1 MMASRRR
8 RSASST
14 RWPHARPPVPRAAWS
29 WCRRRRPRPEDH
41 PMRSLLIRR
50 EPKPAE
56 LLLVPMIDIFTVLVT
71 FLLMTAVFSRIAIM
85 QIDLPSSVA
94 SKPEEPK
101 FRLEVIVRQDG
112 FELSDGKQAIATIP
126 KVSGAYDVKALAEGV
141 LAVKRE
147 HPTSEDAS
155 VLSEPKVPYDE
166 LVQAMDAIRSAELPA
181 ADPLVAGAVP
191 AAPTGVAG
199 STAPQTVK
207 VALFTN
213 IALGDAP

>member
-1 MMASRRR
+1 
-8 RSASST
+8 
-14 RWPHARPPVPRAAWS
+14 
-29 WCRRRRPRPEDH
+29 
-41 PMRSLLIRR
+41 MRSLLIRR
-50 EPKPAE
+50 ERKPAE

-85 QIDLPSSVA
+85 QIDLPSAVSA
-94 SKPEEPK
+94 KPEEPR

-112 FELSDGKQAIATIP
+112 FELSDGKQSIGTVP
-126 KVSGAYDVKALAEGV
+126 KASGAYDLKALTESV

-147 HPTSEDAS
+147 HPNSEDAS

-166 LVQAMDAIRSAELPA
+166 LIQAMDAIRSAELPA
-181 ADPLVAGAVP
+181 ADPLVAGAAVP
-191 AAPTGVAG
+191 PAPTGAAG
-199 STAPQTVK
+199 GAPRTVK

>member
-1 MMASRRR
+1 
-8 RSASST
+8 
-14 RWPHARPPVPRAAWS
+14 
-29 WCRRRRPRPEDH
+29 
-41 PMRSLLIRR
+41 MRSLLIRR
-50 EPKPAE
+50 ERKPAE

-85 QIDLPSSVA
+85 QIDLPSSVSA
-94 SKPEEPK
+94 KPEQPK

-112 FELSDGKQAIATIP
+112 FELSDGQQSLGTIP
-126 KVSGAYDVKALAEGV
+126 KVSGAYDRHALTESV

-155 VLSEPKVPYDE
+155 VLAEPKVPYDE
-166 LVQAMDAIRSAELPA
+166 LIQAMDAIRSAELPA
-181 ADPLVAGAVP
+181 ADPLVAGAAEAATRTGTP
-191 AAPTGVAG
+191 ATAAPR
-199 STAPQTVK
+199 TVK

>member
-1 MMASRRR
+1 
-8 RSASST
+8 
-14 RWPHARPPVPRAAWS
+14 
-29 WCRRRRPRPEDH
+29 
-41 PMRSLLIRR
+41 MRTLLIRR
-50 EPKPAE
+50 EKKPAE

-85 QIDLPSSVA
+85 QIDLPSSVS

-126 KVSGAYDVKALAEGV
+126 KVSDAYDLKSLTEGV

-166 LVQAMDAIRSAELPA
+166 LIQAMAAIRSAELPA

-191 AAPTGVAG
+191 AAPTGAPG
-199 STAPQTVK
+199 AAAPQTVK

>member
-1 MMASRRR
+1 
-8 RSASST
+8 
-14 RWPHARPPVPRAAWS
+14 
-29 WCRRRRPRPEDH
+29 
-41 PMRSLLIRR
+41 MRSLLMRR
-50 EPKPAE
+50 ERKPAE

-85 QIDLPSSVA
+85 QIDLPSSA
-94 SKPEEPK
+94 AAKPEEPK
-101 FRLEVIVRQDG
+101 FRLEIVVRQDG
-112 FELSDGKQAIATIP
+112 FELSDGKQELGTIP
-126 KVSGAYDVKALAEGV
+126 KASGTYDLNALTDRV

-166 LVQAMDAIRSAELPA
+166 LVQVMDAIRSIELPA
-181 ADPLVAGAVP
+181 TDELVAGQALP
-191 AAPTGVAG
+191 AAPGGAPGVG
-199 STAPQTVK
+199 APQTVK

>member
-1 MMASRRR
+1 
-8 RSASST
+8 
-14 RWPHARPPVPRAAWS
+14 
-29 WCRRRRPRPEDH
+29 
-41 PMRSLLIRR
+41 MRTLLIRR
-50 EPKPAE
+50 ERKPAE
-56 LLLVPMIDIFTVLVT
+56 LLLVPMIDIFT

-85 QIDLPSSVA
+85 QIDLPSSVSA
-94 SKPEEPK
+94 KPEEPK

-112 FELSDGKQAIATIP
+112 FELSDGKQAIGTIP
-126 KVSGAYDVKALAEGV
+126 KVSGAYDLKALTESV

-166 LVQAMDAIRSAELPA
+166 LIQAMDAIRSAELPA
-181 ADPLVAGAVP
+181 ADPLVAGAAVP
-191 AAPTGVAG
+191 GTRAG
-199 STAPQTVK
+199 SPGVGAPQTVK

>member
-1 MMASRRR
+1 
-8 RSASST
+8 
-14 RWPHARPPVPRAAWS
+14 
-29 WCRRRRPRPEDH
+29 
-41 PMRSLLIRR
+41 MRNLLIRR
-50 EPKPAE
+50 PRKPAE

-94 SKPEEPK
+94 AKPEQPK

-112 FELSDGKQAIATIP
+112 FELSDGKQALATIP
-126 KVSGAYDVKALAEGV
+126 KVSGGYDRKALSESV

-166 LVQAMDAIRSAELPA
+166 LIQAMDAIRSADLPL
-181 ADPLVAGAVP
+181 ADPLVAGAALP
-191 AAPTGVAG
+191 AAPGGAAG
-199 STAPQTVK
+199 AAAPQTVK